1 MKKLAKLTALLLTG
15 VMLLL
20 LASCGAAPNPGV
32 PGGSSGLTAAEA
44 KAKQQIF
51 KAINEER
58 QKVGKSS
65 LREVQ
70 ELTQLEQEFIEHF
83 RKAGTN
89 GIPKSEAEQLRLEF
103 KNKAKEVGW
112 TSISMGVGYSFASN
126 PAKLNLVYEGDTQA
140 FREKLRDLGF
150 TRTSDSVTALSIG
163 VVTIEG
169 KIYWT
174 AIIHTPNT

>member
-44 KAKQQIF
+44 KAKREIF
-51 KAINEER
+51 KAINDER
-58 QKVGKSS
+58 QKAKLPL
-65 LREVQ
+65 LREVS

-83 RKAGTN
+83 REAGTK
-89 GIPKSEAEQLRLEF
+89 GIPLEDANRFEQELLNKQ
-103 KNKAKEVGW
+103 KNAGWQCSGSLNFSAKE
-112 TSISMGVGYSFASN
+112 
-126 PAKLNLVYEGDTQA
+126 PAKLDTVYEGDTPE
-140 FREKLRDLGF
+140 FRKELIGF
-150 TRTSDSVTALSIG
+150 GFANSMDSSTALSIG

-174 AIIHTPNT
+174 ATTLKPIT